1 MYDEDATLF
10 GLGAVSLGSVV
21 LELGLLAVVVP
32 AVAVA
37 SLLVYRALSGWG
49 G

>member
-10 GLGAVSLGSVV
+10 GLGALAIGGTV
-21 LELGLLAVVVP
+21 LDLGLLMVAIP

-37 SLLVYRALSGWG
+37 SLLLYRFFSGWWG
-49 G
+49 